1 MKLVIPKSMP
11 LLEALSLVC
20 PDSSKT
26 RLKEFLQQGR
36 VLIDNEVVRQ
46 PNIELQAG
54 QILLFDEHKVK
65 YDISGLKIVYEDT
78 FLVVIDKPSGLLS
91 VASNFEKRETAHTK
105 LKKRYYPK
113 KVFVVHRL
121 DQDTSGLMLFT
132 THQESFVALKKALK
146 ERRIKRTYH
155 AILEGKLEGSGTWK
169 SYLYEDAAY
178 MVHVTDDPEAGELA
192 ITHYEAISHHGNYTL
207 VRFTLE
213 SGKKNQIRVQAKTAG
228 HPIAGDAK
236 YGAKTNRFKRLALH
250 ATNLELTHPITQK
263 PLLFCS
269 NFPISL

>member
-11 LLEALSLVC
+11 LLEALALVC

-26 RLKEFLQQGR
+26 RLKEFLRQGR
-36 VLIDNEVVRQ
+36 VLVDNEPVYQ
-46 PNIELQAG
+46 ANTELEPG
-54 QILLFDEHKVK
+54 QVLLFDEHKVK
-65 YDISGLKIVYEDT
+65 YDISGLKIVYEDPY
-78 FLVVIDKPSGLLS
+78 LVVIDKPSGLLS

-132 THQESFVALKKALK
+132 THHESYLALKEALK
-146 ERRIKRTYH
+146 ERKIKRTYH
-155 AILEGKLEGSGTWK
+155 AFVEGKLEGSGTWK
-169 SYLYEDAAY
+169 SYLYEDPSY
-178 MVHVTDDPEAGELA
+178 MVHVTDDENEGELA
-192 ITHYEAISHHGNYTL
+192 ITHYEALSYKGGYTY

-213 SGKKNQIRVQAKTAG
+213 SGKKNQIRVQASNAG
-228 HPIAGDAK
+228 FPISGDAK

-250 ATNLELTHPITQK
+250 ATHLELLHPQTQKKLLFTSAFPITQ
-263 PLLFCS
+263 
-269 NFPISL
+269 